1 MTINARTI
9 SGILLCTGYM
19 ALSACSSDK
28 TTAAAANTASAVNV
42 TIATP
47 SGSMQQGLS
56 ISGQVESS
64 QTATIS
70 TRMMGYITMLKV
82 KAGDHVSKGQLL
94 ATISNQDIL
103 AKRAQTD
110 AMIAEAQAAVNS
122 AQKDLDRFT
131 TLYKQQS
138 ATAKELDNVEL
149 QYNAAK
155 SRLEAA
161 RQMRNEV
168 NANLGYSHLTA
179 PFAGI
184 VTQKMAEAGNM
195 ANPGAPLLTIEQ
207 SGTFQ
212 VSATV
217 PENMISQLNQGAV
230 AMVTI
235 KAAGKNFKTV
245 VTQINPSSQ
254 FTGGQYII
262 KVAIPTNAKK
272 GLYAGMYA
280 TVSIPLKATVAI
292 TGSENTIM
300 VPVSCIE
307 HKDQLTGLYT
317 IGSNNTA
324 LLRWV
329 RLGKAYGE
337 KVEVLSGLEKHE
349 SFITSA
355 EGKLYNGIPVKVGK

>member
-1 MTINARTI
+1 MITNARKI
-9 SGILLCTGYM
+9 SGIIICTGCL
-19 ALSACSSDK
+19 ALSACSSYK
-28 TTAAAANTASAVNV
+28 TTTPVVKTDPAINV
-42 TIATP
+42 TVATP
-47 SGSMQQGLS
+47 SGAGQQELT

-70 TRMMGYITMLKV
+70 TRVMGYITMLKV

-110 AMIAEAQAAVNS
+110 AMIAEAQASVSS
-122 AQKDLDRFT
+122 AQKDYDRFT
-131 TLYKQQS
+131 ILYKQQS

-168 NANLGYSHLTA
+168 NANLGYSNVTA

-184 VTQKMAEAGNM
+184 VTQKMAEAGSM

-217 PENMISQLNQGAV
+217 PENIISQLQQGAV

-235 KAAGKNFKTV
+235 KAANKTFKTV

-254 FTGGQYII
+254 FTSGQYII
-262 KVAIPTNAKK
+262 KLGIPAKEK
-272 GLYAGMYA
+272 TGLYAGMYA
-280 TVSIPLKATVAI
+280 TVDIPLKAPVAI
-292 TGSENTIM
+292 TGNENAIL
-300 VPVSCIE
+300 VPASSIE
-307 HKDQLTGLYT
+307 HKDQLTGVYT

-329 RLGKAYGE
+329 RLGRTYGD
-337 KVEVLSGLEKHE
+337 KVEVLTGLEKNE
-349 SFITSA
+349 AFITSA
-355 EGKLYNGIPVKVGK
+355 EGKLYNGVPVKIGQ